1 MRPTPREAV
10 IVGPGRRRMSVPA
23 AAHTIGFEWM
33 SFSGRV
39 RLSGADAVLP
49 PSTSF
54 WEALPAGDRERIR
67 QGLAQAAHTGDPLE
81 LTCRLDTWRG
91 ARPYLLKG
99 DVVAGEP
106 AMAPRVMGVL
116 VELLS
121 EVGGDQAWPRMEAS
135 APGEPAGLAALLEGL
150 AGAMGDDPSH
160 DLPTL
165 ESFQDGQEGAPA

>member
-1 MRPTPREAV
+1 M
-10 IVGPGRRRMSVPA
+10 PA

-33 SFSGRV
+33 SFSGRI

-54 WEALPAGDRERIR
+54 WEALPAGDRERVR

-81 LTCRLDTWRG
+81 LTCRLDTWSG

-116 VELLS
+116 VELFPG
-121 EVGGDQAWPRMEAS
+121 VGGDQAWQRTEAS
-135 APGEPAGLAALLEGL
+135 APGQFAALLEGL
-150 AGAMGDDPSH
+150 AGAMGDDPSL
-160 DLPTL
+160 DLPAR
-165 ESFQDGQEGAPA
+165 ESIQDGQEGAPA